1 VKPARALLAASAV
14 ILAGCAL
21 WPRPLKPIH
30 YYAIEPTHR
39 GPGAAA
45 KPAPGVLGVH
55 TLAAASRYRERI
67 LWRQGTADANY
78 HEYRRWVEP
87 PAEMVT
93 TALRRALEAARVAET
108 VVDERLVRRPDFLL
122 DGRLA
127 RFDELHGRDAW
138 AAVCEIEIVL
148 KQADN
153 GSVLAATRLTATH
166 AAEARTTDAF
176 VQAMNAAVADVAAQA
191 AKAVAK
197 ALAAQKQAK

>member
-1 VKPARALLAASAV
+1 MRKTATIAAAILPLA
-14 ILAGCAL
+14 LAGCAL
-21 WPRPLKPIH
+21 WPRPLAPVH
-30 YYAIEPTHR
+30 YYAIEP
-39 GPGAAA
+39 AATA
-45 KPAPGVLGVH
+45 RPAPKPAQGVLAVH
-55 TLAAASRYRERI
+55 TLASASRYRERI
-67 LWRQGTADANY
+67 LWRQGTAAANY

-153 GSVLAATRLTATH
+153 GSVLAATRLAATH